1 MTELS
6 NTTGN
11 SAIGAG
17 AISKM
22 VPANPVLPINRSTAT
37 EAATDMLRNLILSGA
52 VQSGVALRQ
61 DELAKHLGVSRTP
74 LREALHRLTAEG
86 LIRLDH
92 HKGAMVA
99 TPSISELREIY
110 ELQELLECQAAK
122 EAVVR
127 RNERNIAQLRVRI
140 KELSKAKGSL
150 DWIKYNLAFHATLYE
165 MSEKPL
171 LVEMITQL
179 RNRASLYINMV
190 ARSDDSRHRAELE
203 HVEMVEALENGD
215 SDLLQKLVKAHLGA
229 TLSWVG
235 EVIEESK
242 KSNESERGI

>member
-1 MTELS
+1 MTELAASEKFS
-6 NTTGN
+6 NQDKTDMAKAMST
-11 SAIGAG
+11 SP
-17 AISKM
+17 IS
-22 VPANPVLPINRSTAT
+22 PLNRSTAT
-37 EAATDMLRNLILSGA
+37 EAATDMLRNLILSGSLSA
-52 VQSGVALRQ
+52 GVALRQ

-99 TPSISELREIY
+99 NPSITELKEIY

-122 EAVVR
+122 EAATR
-127 RNERNIAQLRVRI
+127 ITAAKIAELRLRVN
-140 KELSKAKGSL
+140 ELSKSRDSL
-150 DWIKYNLAFHATLYE
+150 DWIKYNLAFHACLYE

-190 ARSDDSRHRAELE
+190 ARSDESRERAEHE
-203 HVEMVEALENGD
+203 HVQMVDAIESGNVQLLER
-215 SDLLQKLVKAHLGA
+215 LVKAHLSA
-229 TLSWVG
+229 TISWV
-235 EVIEESK
+235 ESVIAESK
-242 KSNESERGI
+242 GSER